1 MRRLAQSALVLLL
14 LAANVFS
21 VYAKSHQQPPFPEK
35 ILEANT
41 VYLDCDCRKEMTE
54 SVKSALPE
62 VLSWGRFQVVQD
74 REDADLIFLFSTH
87 EYLGDYFTRDGP
99 DKRPPYVDYTIL
111 TVIDGRTGEGLWSDS
126 RRWGYML
133 VSKASRDLVQELRG
147 QMAEQVKSWTL
158 DDVFSCRDSSAY
170 AGFAHLTTEEAL
182 AKSKFGVTRVATR
195 TDRLNVSS
203 DEAPDFCK
211 HAQLIVGA
219 KNEIVGFEVSPSR
232 AETLEV
238 TDILQQADQFS
249 FSGGKEVNDG
259 KVYFTVESRDKK
271 MVMKFQMLGR
281 VPVLVRVSYAYN
293 NPD

>member
-1 MRRLAQSALVLLL
+1 MMRLAQSALALFVVV
-14 LAANVFS
+14 AS
-21 VYAKSHQQPPFPEK
+21 VPSIWAKTHEQPPFPEK

-87 EYLGDYFTRDGP
+87 DYLGDYFTRDGP

-111 TVIDGRTGEGLWSDS
+111 TVIDGRTGEGLWTDN

-158 DDVFSCRDSSAY
+158 DDVFSCRDTSAY
-170 AGFAHLTTEEAL
+170 AGFAHLTTDEAL
-182 AKSKFGVTRVATR
+182 AKPKFDVTRVANTP
-195 TDRLNVSS
+195 DRLSVSS

-238 TDILQQADQFS
+238 TDILQQADQFN
-249 FSGGKEVNDG
+249 FSGGKEVNDS

-271 MVMKFQMLGR
+271 MLMKFQMLGR
-281 VPVLVRVSYAYN
+281 MPVLVRVDYSYH